1 MNCARRDRVHLLYTE
16 YHIIPPIFSSFVFPS
31 SYIDQQR
38 PFYPIVMPRR
48 TTREKSKNIDG
59 EEEWK
64 DGGRNDRKPSIRP
77 RDQRQSGRIRRSVYD
92 GFHIGPECY
101 FTTGAWGYAFAFF
114 VGGSYLAVESFLCFQ
129 ASVSFRATQRVQT
142 IASTFLCFSS
152 DPSERITRTDSVCWL
167 LSRGSICLYETRS
180 SAWMLTLPV

>member
-1 MNCARRDRVHLLYTE
+1 M
-16 YHIIPPIFSSFVFPS
+16 
-31 SYIDQQR
+31 
-38 PFYPIVMPRR
+38 
-48 TTREKSKNIDG
+48 
-59 EEEWK
+59 EEETIGNQAFVLAIK
-64 DGGRNDRKPSIRP
+64 GNQAGFGEACTMDFTLVRNAISQQARGD
-77 RDQRQSGRIRRSVYD
+77 
-92 GFHIGPECY
+92 
-101 FTTGAWGYAFAFF
+101 TYAFAFF

-129 ASVSFRATQRVQT
+129 ASVPFRATQRVQT

>member
-1 MNCARRDRVHLLYTE
+1 MAKRSGKT
-16 YHIIPPIFSSFVFPS
+16 
-31 SYIDQQR
+31 
-38 PFYPIVMPRR
+38 
-48 TTREKSKNIDG
+48 
-59 EEEWK
+59 EEETI
-64 DGGRNDRKPSIRP
+64 GNQAFVLAIMGSRFSNT
-77 RDQRQSGRIRRSVYD
+77 QRQSGRIRRSVYD

-129 ASVSFRATQRVQT
+129 ASVPFRATQRVQT